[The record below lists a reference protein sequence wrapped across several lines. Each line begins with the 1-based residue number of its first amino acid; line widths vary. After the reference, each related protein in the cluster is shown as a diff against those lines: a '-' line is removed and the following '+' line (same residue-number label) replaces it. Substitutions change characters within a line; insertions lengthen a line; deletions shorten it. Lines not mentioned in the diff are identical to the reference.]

1 MSHEAMFVTGY
12 ALVLLGVAGGLRLL
26 GKLNSSAW
34 ASRALAGY
42 RAQTG
47 DHAHDEERT
56 AWPHSEVPRL
66 FAGLAAV
73 ASTAAVVLCVV
84 EAVRNPGTPGVF
96 VLGSA
101 AAVSG
106 VVTVR
111 LARAAWFPAGW
122 APP

>member
-1 MSHEAMFVTGY
+1 MSHEAMFVAAY

-26 GKLNSSAW
+26 GKVNSSAW

-47 DHAHDEERT
+47 DHAHDKERA

-84 EAVRNPGTPGVF
+84 EIVRDQNNLDVL
-96 VLGSA
+96 VLGIA

-106 VVTVR
+106 IVTMR
-111 LARAAWFPAGW
+111 LVRAARSR
-122 APP
+122 